1 MLFSPL
7 LVILSPMSK
16 DEKINLKDLTIEQ
29 TIRFVKELG
38 KEQYTGKQL
47 FKWVFKHGV
56 DDFSKMTDL
65 SKDFREI
72 LEVAA
77 VVKKLKLAKT
87 FKSSDGTR
95 KTVWELEPGNFI
107 ESVLIPDDER
117 LTLCIS
123 SQAGCPVGCQFCATG
138 LGGFRRNLSVG
149 EIYDQYLLTKLS
161 LPEDTAIT
169 NIVFMGMGEPFLNYD
184 NVIKAVKILNDTL
197 GAGMAAHRI
206 TISTVGYVESIK
218 RLADEHPRLGLAI
231 SLHSSVEMTRKLL
244 IPIAKKYPLAAIK
257 EAARY
262 HVEKTGER
270 VTFEYLLIKDI
281 NDSIDDAQALV
292 DFIRGIPCKL
302 NLIAFNKVSGTAYE
316 PPSEKQ
322 VLAFRD
328 YLYPRAPV
336 VTLRKSMGADIGA
349 ACGQL
354 AGQSRKPL

>member
-1 MLFSPL
+1 MA
-7 LVILSPMSK
+7 K
-16 DEKINLKDLTIEQ
+16 DNRVNLKELTLNE
-29 TIRFVKELG
+29 TIKLVKELG

-47 FKWVFKHGV
+47 YKWIFKHGV
-56 DDFSKMTDL
+56 HDFSAMTDL
-65 SKDFREI
+65 SKDFREL

-77 VVKKLKLAKT
+77 VVKKLTLVQT

-95 KTVWELEPGNFI
+95 KTVWELEPGNYI
-107 ESVLIPDDER
+107 ESVLIPDDDR

-138 LGGFRRNLSVG
+138 LGGFRRNLTAG

-161 LPEDTAIT
+161 LPDNTPIT
-169 NIVFMGMGEPFLNYD
+169 NIVFMGMGEPFLNYN
-184 NVIKAVKILNDTL
+184 NVIKAVQILNDTL
-197 GAGMAAHRI
+197 GAGLAAHRI

-218 RLADEHPRLGLAI
+218 RLADDHPHLGLAI
-231 SLHSSVEMTRKLL
+231 SLHSAVESTRKLL
-244 IPIAKKYPLAAIK
+244 IPIAKKYSLASLK
-257 EAARY
+257 EAAKY
-262 HVEKTGER
+262 FTEKTGER

-281 NDSIDDAQALV
+281 NDSINDARALV
-292 DFIRGIPCKL
+292 EFIKGIPCKL
-302 NLIAFNKVSGTAYE
+302 NLIAFNKVGGTAFE

-322 VLAFRD
+322 LLAFRD

-354 AGQSRKPL
+354 AGRLKKPR